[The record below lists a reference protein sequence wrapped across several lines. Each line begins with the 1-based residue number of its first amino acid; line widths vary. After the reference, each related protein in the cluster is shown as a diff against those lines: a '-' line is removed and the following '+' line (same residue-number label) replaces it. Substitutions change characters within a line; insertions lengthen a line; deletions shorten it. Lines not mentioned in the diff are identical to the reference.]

1 MLININGKISAN
13 LEFEFGCD
21 GTNLRRTHVSLGYIG
36 QSCGLRASG
45 SILLICQ
52 HKSRPKLNDERRMRD
67 ETSEGTN
74 ERTNERVRNKA
85 RKLFSFLSCAMSLL
99 LLLFLLLLPLFSYL
113 TIWHIIYRPA
123 HTHICTHARTRT
135 VNIVCMCVCVYLR
148 RRSTSFVS
156 LIFLAQ
162 S

>member
-13 LEFEFGCD
+13 LEFES
-21 GTNLRRTHVSLGYIG
+21 NLRRTHVSLGYIG

-74 ERTNERVRNKA
+74 ERTCEEQSAK
-85 RKLFSFLSCAMSLL
+85 
-99 LLLFLLLLPLFSYL
+99 
-113 TIWHIIYRPA
+113 IIFVF
-123 HTHICTHARTRT
+123 IMCD
-135 VNIVCMCVCVYLR
+135 VIVVVVI
-148 RRSTSFVS
+148 FVAAAVV
-156 LIFLAQ
+156 LIFDNLAYYI
-162 S
+162 